1 MNFPQW
7 LNCRRWLVAF
17 EVDGLLIALHRA
29 IGSVN
34 WSDEPLTMMTT
45 ASLKWRY
52 QRRLWS
58 KRYRFLR
65 AICGFAFLT
74 VFVFLER
81 LAAVL
86 LAPCLLRG
94 GTAV

>member
-1 MNFPQW
+1 MVELSTPGSS
-7 LNCRRWLVAF
+7 F
-17 EVDGLLIALHRA
+17 EVDGLLSALHQA

-34 WSDEPLTMMTT
+34 WSDQPVTVMTT
-45 ASLKWRY
+45 AASLP
-52 QRRLWS
+52 RLWS

-65 AICGFAFLT
+65 AICVFGFLT

-86 LAPCLLRG
+86 LRLRRY
-94 GTAV
+94 AEIAERL